1 MGKVGDRQLAPIAR
15 IVASSRSYVPT
26 EAEREFYRDM
36 IEQLSARRRALGITQ
51 QDLDRRLGVAD
62 HQVAKWESF
71 HRLPGAFM
79 FMCWA
84 NALGVRL
91 VVKKDGQA

>member
-1 MGKVGDRQLAPIAR
+1 MGQGVDRRSSPVAR

-26 EAEREFYRDM
+26 EAEREFYRDL

-84 NALGVRL
+84 HSLGVRL
-91 VVKKDGQA
+91 VVKKDEKA